1 MAGVNRGKSMNAHVG
16 FDDASIRWNDSF
28 RFKSDNRVAIALP
41 CCSTV
46 FGTALHKKRANLTF
60 AQ

>member
-1 MAGVNRGKSMNAHVG
+1 MNAHVG